1 MSGFKNLSIKGWR
14 QFQSIYINLHPR
26 LTIITGAN
34 GSGKSTILSFFTRH
48 FGYYKPYLATPQAR
62 GGKNPFSFGIF
73 NRIKSLFLQPADN
86 SVAIIIGEI
95 EYKNGSRSNLTLPAQ
110 QGLHYQITV
119 DAQQPVEGLHI
130 DSHRAPNLYR
140 GVASFPSTPPSVTEL
155 GNGLNSEYMNYY
167 SSGNIQQGSLHH
179 IKTTLIQMSIF
190 GHGNNTMEPTP
201 ELIELFHGFEDK
213 LRMIFPKSLGFKKLI
228 IRSPEV
234 ILSTRTGNFLIDSAS
249 GGIVK
254 LFEIAW
260 QIYFFSQGKSDF
272 VITFDEPEN
281 HLHPSMQKSFLP
293 NIMSAFP
300 NAQIIVATHS
310 PFIITASRESS
321 VFVLRYDEVEI
332 VDDETAVDNSNL
344 LSAGSRVVSEKLDTI
359 NKTGSASEVLRN
371 VLGIGTTIPDWAEVR
386 VSEILDEFAAVQL
399 NESVLKDLYKKLES
413 EGLVSSYPSAVA
425 NLTRAK

>member
-1 MSGFKNLSIKGWR
+1 VATIP
-14 QFQSIYINLHPR
+14 IHPR

-34 GSGKSTILSFFTRH
+34 GAGKSTILSFFTRH
-48 FGYYKPYLATPQAR
+48 FGYHKTYLATPQAK
-62 GGKNPFSFGIF
+62 GGKNSFSFGIF
-73 NRIKSLFLQPADN
+73 SLRRLKGLFSQPPDN
-86 SVAIIIGEI
+86 NVATIIGEI
-95 EYKNGSRSNLTLPAQ
+95 EYSNGTKSDLLLPAS
-110 QGLHYQITV
+110 QGLHYQITFNS
-119 DAQQPVEGLHI
+119 QQHIEGLHI
-130 DSHRAPNLYR
+130 DSHRAPTLYR
-140 GVASFPSTPPSVTEL
+140 GVVAFPSTPPSVAGI
-155 GNGLNSEYMNYY
+155 GNGLNSEYINYY
-167 SSGNIQQGSLHH
+167 SSGNVQQGSLHH

-190 GHGNNTMEPTP
+190 GHGNNTMEPLP
-201 ELIELFHGFEDK
+201 ELIALFYGFEEK
-213 LRMIFPKSLGFKKLI
+213 LRVIFPKSLGFKKII

-234 ILSTRTGNFLIDSAS
+234 ILSTSTGNFLIDSAS

-293 NIMSAFP
+293 NIMNAFP

-332 VDDETAVDNSNL
+332 IDDETSVDDSSS

-359 NKTGSASEVLRN
+359 NKAGSASEVLRT
-371 VLGIGTTIPDWAEVR
+371 VLGIGTTIPDWAEDR
-386 VSEILDEFAAVQL
+386 VSEIVDEFAAVQL
-399 NESVLKDLYKKLES
+399 NENALKDLYKKLET